1 MTPIFLLRIDLFD
14 LLFCYE
20 TSYQTCQ
27 QISFKLNDEM
37 ILQSKC
43 TGQYTVYVDYFICM
57 CFIFPASPQSLWRK
71 RMWPLHLFVLM
82 HLRKQKNGRPG
93 HSIWHKTPLLQQ
105 HLGGG
110 LQLLLG
116 RIEVGFLELRY
127 ESSTLI
133 LYKELSSP
141 IFQSLWLSE
150 SGIRDT
156 GPYLHSVQYVK
167 A

>member
-1 MTPIFLLRIDLFD
+1 MQNNHPFLLRIDLFD

-20 TSYQTCQ
+20 TSYQTCS
-27 QISFKLNDEM
+27 QISFNDEM

-57 CFIFPASPQSLWRK
+57 CFRFPAQPQSLWEK
-71 RMWPLHLFVLM
+71 KNVTTSFVCFNAFEETEEWETRSFNLAQNT
-82 HLRKQKNGRPG
+82 LITAAFRG
-93 HSIWHKTPLLQQ
+93 WFA
-105 HLGGG
+105 
-110 LQLLLG
+110 LLLG

-141 IFQSLWLSE
+141 IFQSLSVSE
-150 SGIRDT
+150 
-156 GPYLHSVQYVK
+156 
-167 A
+167 